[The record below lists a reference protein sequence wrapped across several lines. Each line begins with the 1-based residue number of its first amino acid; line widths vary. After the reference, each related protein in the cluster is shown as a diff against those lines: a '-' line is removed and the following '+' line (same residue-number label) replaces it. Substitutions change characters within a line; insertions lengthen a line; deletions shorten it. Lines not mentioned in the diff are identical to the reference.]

1 MAKATLLAVDDEPFF
16 LHLYQ
21 DTLKQGGFNI
31 ETATSGKAAIE
42 RIQRGGVDIVLT
54 DMVMPEIDGLEVLRV
69 ARALANPPEV
79 ILLTGH
85 ATTESAIQALKNGA
99 RDYITKPF
107 NPDEL
112 LHLVRTCVEQRRLL
126 NENSLLKS
134 QIQLFQR
141 GQNLAALIDLERL
154 LPQTL
159 NTFLHEFG
167 GGRGLVFLCEREDR
181 PDIKAQASLTD
192 EEALAL
198 ARTLPTPPATVTT
211 LQRLDDS
218 AFTPQPGWPAN
229 VHQLAL
235 IPLLAQG
242 IVKGMVVICN
252 PSRAARFPK
261 EPNPENLQFLAE
273 QCSLGFDN
281 ACRFSGA
288 RELIYTDDL
297 TGLFNHRY
305 LHMAIEKEIGRSRRY
320 GMKFSLI
327 FIDLDH
333 FKEINDTH
341 GHLCGSKTLAEVAQ
355 ILRHN
360 VREVDT
366 LFRYGGDEFTAMLV
380 ETDAEGARVVAERMR
395 VAIANTPYLTEEGIN
410 ARLTAT
416 FGYATFPDHSEQR
429 MELID
434 MADQAMF
441 AGKVH
446 RNEVHVAGEPKR

>member
-1 MAKATLLAVDDEPFF
+1 MAQATLLAVDDEPFF
-16 LHLYQ
+16 LHLYK
-21 DTLKQGGFNI
+21 DTLKQGGFLI
-31 ETATSGKAAIE
+31 ETASSGKAAIE
-42 RIQRGGVDIVLT
+42 RIQRGGIDIVLT

-69 ARALANPPEV
+69 ARATSNPPDV

-112 LHLVRTCVEQRRLL
+112 LHLVHTCIEQRRLL
-126 NENSLLKS
+126 NENTLLKS

-141 GQNLAALIDLERL
+141 GQNLASLIDLERL

-159 NTFLHEFG
+159 NTFLQEFG
-167 GGRGLVFLCEREDR
+167 GGRGFAFISEREDR
-181 PDIKAQASLTD
+181 PDIKAQASMNDD
-192 EEALAL
+192 EARALAL
-198 ARTLPTPPATVTT
+198 SLPVRPSELTT
-211 LQRLDDS
+211 MRLLGENE
-218 AFTPQPGWPAN
+218 FTPQPGWPQN
-229 VHQLAL
+229 IHRLAL
-235 IPLLAQG
+235 FPLLTQG
-242 IVKGMVVICN
+242 IAKGIVVVCN
-252 PSRAARFPK
+252 PSRSATFPK
-261 EPNPENLQFLAE
+261 EPNLDNLQFLAE
-273 QCSLGFDN
+273 QCSLGFEN

-305 LHMAIEKEIGRSRRY
+305 LHLAIEKEIGRSHRY

-355 ILRHN
+355 VLRHN

-366 LFRYGGDEFTAMLV
+366 LFRYGGDEFTALLV
-380 ETDAEGARVVAERMR
+380 ETDAAGAEIVAERMR
-395 VAIANTPYLTEEGIN
+395 SAIANTPYLQEEGIC
-410 ARLTAT
+410 ARVTAT
-416 FGYATFPDHSEQR
+416 FGYSTFPDHSEER
-429 MELID
+429 ARLID
-434 MADQAMF
+434 LADQAMF
-441 AGKVH
+441 AGKLC
-446 RNEVHVAGEPKR
+446 RNAVRAAGETPR

>member
-21 DTLKQGGFNI
+21 DTLKQGGFTI
-31 ETATSGKAAIE
+31 ETASSGKAAIE
-42 RIQRGGVDIVLT
+42 RIQRGDIDVVLT
-54 DMVMPEIDGLEVLRV
+54 DMVMPEIDGLEVLRI
-69 ARALANPPEV
+69 ARTTNNPPDV

-112 LHLVRTCVEQRRLL
+112 LHLVRTCIEQRRLL
-126 NENSLLKS
+126 SENTLLKS
-134 QIQLFQR
+134 QIELFQR
-141 GQNLAALIDLERL
+141 GQNLASLIDLERL
-154 LPQTL
+154 LPQAL
-159 NTFLHEFG
+159 NLFLKEFG
-167 GGRGLVFLCEREDR
+167 GGRGMVFLCEKENR
-181 PDIKAQASLTD
+181 PDIKAQAGLSD

-198 ARTLPTPPATVTT
+198 ALSLPVAPAD
-211 LQRLDDS
+211 LSGIRQLGSD

-229 VHQLAL
+229 LQRLTL
-235 IPLLAQG
+235 IPLAAQG
-242 IVKGMVVICN
+242 QVKGVIVLCN
-252 PSRAARFPK
+252 PLRGAAFPTA
-261 EPNPENLQFLAE
+261 PPLENLQFLAE
-273 QCSLGFDN
+273 QASLGFDN
-281 ACRFSGA
+281 AFRFCGA

-333 FKEINDTH
+333 FKNINDTH
-341 GHLCGSKTLAEVAQ
+341 GHLCGSKTLTEVAQ
-355 ILRHN
+355 VLRQN

-395 VAIANTPYLTEEGIN
+395 TAIEETPFLAEEGIN
-410 ARLTAT
+410 AHLTAT

-429 MELID
+429 IELID

-446 RNEVHVAGEPKR
+446 RNEVHAARENKR

>member
-1 MAKATLLAVDDEPFF
+1 MAQATLLAVDDEPFF
-16 LHLYQ
+16 LHLYK
-21 DTLKQGGFNI
+21 DTLKQGGLII
-31 ETATSGKAAIE
+31 ETASSGKAAIE
-42 RIQRGGVDIVLT
+42 RIQRGGIDVVLT

-69 ARALANPPEV
+69 ARSVSNPPDV

-112 LHLVRTCVEQRRLL
+112 LHLVRTCIEQRRLL

-141 GQNLAALIDLERL
+141 GQNLASLIDLERL

-159 NTFLHEFG
+159 NTFLQEFG
-167 GGRGLVFLCEREDR
+167 GGRGFVFLCEREDR
-181 PDIKAQASLTD
+181 PDIKALASLND
-192 EEALAL
+192 EEAIAL
-198 ARTLPTPPATVTT
+198 AQSLPILAADLTAMR
-211 LQRLDDS
+211 LLDDS
-218 AFTPQPGWPAN
+218 EFTPQPGWPQN
-229 VHQLAL
+229 VRRLAL
-235 IPLLAQG
+235 FPLFAQG
-242 IVKGMVVICN
+242 VVKGIVVVCN
-252 PSRAARFPK
+252 PMRSATFPK
-261 EPNPENLQFLAE
+261 NPDLDNLQFLAE
-273 QCSLGFDN
+273 QCSLGFEN

-305 LHMAIEKEIGRSRRY
+305 LHLAIEKEIGRSQRY

-355 ILRHN
+355 VLRHN

-366 LFRYGGDEFTAMLV
+366 LFRYGGDEFTALLV
-380 ETDAEGARVVAERMR
+380 ETDAAGAEIVAERMR
-395 VAIANTPYLTEEGIN
+395 AAVASTPYLQEEGIC
-410 ARLTAT
+410 ARITAT
-416 FGYATFPDHSEQR
+416 FGLSTFPDHSEER
-429 MELID
+429 AALINL
-434 MADQAMF
+434 ADQAMF
-441 AGKVH
+441 NGKLSRNAVRAAGAK
-446 RNEVHVAGEPKR
+446 KR

>member
-21 DTLKQGGFNI
+21 DTLKQGGFTI
-31 ETATSGKAAIE
+31 ETASSGKAAIE
-42 RIQRGGVDIVLT
+42 RIQRGGIDVVLT
-54 DMVMPEIDGLEVLRV
+54 DMVMPEIDGLEVLRI
-69 ARALANPPEV
+69 ARATSNPPDV

-126 NENSLLKS
+126 NENTLLKS
-134 QIQLFQR
+134 QIELFQR
-141 GQNLAALIDLERL
+141 GQHLASLIDLERL

-159 NTFLHEFG
+159 NTILQEFG
-167 GGRGLVFLCEREDR
+167 GGRGLVFLCEKIDR
-181 PDIKAQASLTD
+181 PDIRAQAGLSD
-192 EEALAL
+192 DEALAL
-198 ARTLPTPPATVTT
+198 ARTLPLAPESLATLRHLPEGT
-211 LQRLDDS
+211 
-218 AFTPQPGWPAN
+218 FTPQPGWPAN
-229 VHQLAL
+229 LRQLTM
-235 IPLLAQG
+235 IPLLTQNV
-242 IVKGMVVICN
+242 VKGVVVVCN
-252 PSRAARFPK
+252 PLRHDTFPK
-261 EPNPENLQFLAE
+261 TPPQDNLQFLAE
-273 QCSLGFDN
+273 QTSLGFEN

-355 ILRHN
+355 VLRHN

-395 VAIANTPYLTEEGIN
+395 LAIAETLFLTDEGIN

-416 FGYATFPDHSEQR
+416 FGYATFPDHSESR
-429 MELID
+429 IELID
-434 MADQAMF
+434 LADQAMF
-441 AGKVH
+441 VGKTR
-446 RNEVHVAGEPKR
+446 RNEVHEAKER